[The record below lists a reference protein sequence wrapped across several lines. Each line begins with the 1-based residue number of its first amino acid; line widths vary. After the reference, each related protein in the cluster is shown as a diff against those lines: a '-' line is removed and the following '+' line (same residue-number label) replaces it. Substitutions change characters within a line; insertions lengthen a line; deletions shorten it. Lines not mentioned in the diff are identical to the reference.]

1 MLAQDIPNIFEL
13 AIIADLPIEDRDNE
27 AALRRYVSRCGAF
40 LTISDDEVDPTVE
53 WIDTTAQEYLEENAK
68 KELSLDVR
76 DVQHGIIA
84 LRCFDYVC
92 ATATKL
98 STQQE
103 GSDAIEHKEDEARM
117 TPAQDGSEPGD
128 SSEIRDEDSA
138 AASAAIFPTQ
148 GEKKASQDGQSQ
160 GEQDVAATGGTEETT
175 PHGSEAPSEVDEDSD
190 ERSEQDDEELRYYP
204 SEYWL
209 DHAKLAPPDL
219 VMELD
224 LEHDFWAENSGSRTF
239 WWQEFAESEYENLT
253 DFTSLHVAAFSG
265 YLPLVD
271 HLLANGHRDEVEKTD
286 TWGRTPFFW
295 ACTDGNMDLVRRLIE
310 AGADENASGALCTA
324 ISEEHTD
331 IINYLLE
338 LRVSI
343 DVQDHEFGPPLYA
356 AAENGST
363 DIVTQLLQAGADVNF
378 TGGTHRRALNIAAY
392 FGHIEVVHRLF
403 DQKVDIDPD
412 DNYFLGSALGA
423 AARHGHADVIRFL
436 LEKGWNVNRKF
447 KINDSAL
454 VLAATYGHTDAV
466 KTLLTRSVDAPAR
479 QKALEVASEKGKA
492 DVVERLLTE
501 TAGVQHQEA
510 FRLAAYYGRNNIL
523 KLFGSL
529 GTTQEMLDTSLYH
542 AADQERQVTVEF
554 LLEFGA
560 NPNAGGEE

>member
-1 MLAQDIPNIFEL
+1 M
-13 AIIADLPIEDRDNE
+13 
-27 AALRRYVSRCGAF
+27 RRYVNRCGAF
-40 LTISDDEVDPTVE
+40 LTVSDDEDDPTVE
-53 WIDTTAQEYLEENAK
+53 WIDTTAQEYLEENAR
-68 KELSLDVR
+68 KELSLDVS

-92 ATATKL
+92 ATAAKL
-98 STQQE
+98 SSQQE
-103 GSDAIEHKEDEARM
+103 RSGAIEINEDEGQA
-117 TPAQDGSEPGD
+117 TPVQNGSELGD
-128 SSEIRDEDSA
+128 ISERRDEDSA
-138 AASAAIFPTQ
+138 TANDALQPMQSDE
-148 GEKKASQDGQSQ
+148 GVSQDGQSQ
-160 GEQDVAATGGTEETT
+160 EDRDAAATGGTEEAT
-175 PHGSEAPSEVDEDSD
+175 PHGTQAPSEND
-190 ERSEQDDEELRYYP
+190 QDDEEESEEDEEELRYYP

-219 VMELD
+219 VTEFS
-224 LEHDFWAENSGSRTF
+224 LEHEFWAGNSKSRAF

-271 HLLANGHRDEVEKTD
+271 HLLANGHQEEIERTD

-310 AGADENASGALCTA
+310 AGADVTTSGALCTA
-324 ISEEHTD
+324 ISDEHMD
-331 IINYLLE
+331 IIKYLLE
-338 LRVSI
+338 LQVPI

-356 AAENGST
+356 AAEIGNT

-378 TGGTHRRALNIAAY
+378 TGGTHRRALNVAAY
-392 FGHIEVVHRLF
+392 FGHTEVVHRFF
-403 DQKVDIDPD
+403 DKEVEIDPD

-436 LEKGWNVNRKF
+436 LDKGWNVNRKF

-454 VLAATYGHTDAV
+454 VLAARYGHANAV
-466 KTLLTRSVDAPAR
+466 RTLLTRSVDVTAR
-479 QKALEVASEKGKA
+479 QKALEVASEKGKV
-492 DVVERLLTE
+492 DVVEQLLTE
-501 TAGVQHQEA
+501 MAGIQHQEA
-510 FRLAAYYGRNNIL
+510 FRLAAYYGRNDIL
-523 KLFGSL
+523 KLLGNL

-542 AADQERQVTVEF
+542 AADQERQMTVEF
-554 LLEFGA
+554 LLDFGA